1 MFGVSGERHTMAEG
15 ARYFKHSNTEGILG
29 RGFCYYEFAPFGNE
43 LVAMRQ
49 IEADGQ
55 TYLTSNLPSQNL
67 GLCDQ
72 PLDVLHP
79 DFLLFEIEQKEFDE
93 TWNRAMDAS
102 TQPWREFKTR
112 RPVGT
117 LLAAKG
123 FGFYPHGVLAEIGE
137 SFWGVLDYATYRK
150 RVGDLGVQ
158 IQTSIV
164 GFDEKYRWALL
175 EFVAGD

>member
-1 MFGVSGERHTMAEG
+1 MTAGN
-15 ARYFKHSNTEGILG
+15 RYFKHSAEDGILG

-49 IEADGQ
+49 IEGDGQ
-55 TYLTSNLPSQNL
+55 TYLTSNLPTQKL

-72 PLDVLHP
+72 PLGVLDP
-79 DFLLFEIEQKEFDE
+79 DFLLFEIEQKEFEE

-102 TQPWREFKTR
+102 TQPWRELKR
-112 RPVGT
+112 RQPIGT
-117 LLAAKG
+117 LLAARG

-137 SFWGVLDYATYRK
+137 AFYGILDSAAYRK

-158 IQTSIV
+158 IETRIV
-164 GFDEKYRWALL
+164 GFDEKYRWAILDV
-175 EFVAGD
+175 VAEK

>member
-1 MFGVSGERHTMAEG
+1 MAEG
-15 ARYFKHSNTEGILG
+15 ARYFKHSNKEGILE
-29 RGFCYYEFAPFGNE
+29 RGFCYYEFAPFANE

-55 TYLTSNLPSQNL
+55 TYLTSNLPTQNL

-72 PLDVLHP
+72 PLGVLDP
-79 DFLLFEIEQKEFDE
+79 DFLLFEIEQKEFEE

-102 TQPWREFKTR
+102 TPAWREFKMR
-112 RPVGT
+112 QPIDT
-117 LLAAKG
+117 LLGAKG

-137 SFWGVLDYATYRK
+137 AFYGVLDCAAYRK
-150 RVGDLGVQ
+150 WVGDLGVQ
-158 IQTSIV
+158 IQTRIV

-175 EFVAGD
+175 ELVVEK